1 MGKMEQGNSNRGTL
15 SAHKFTAIENR
26 FLELCPDYF
35 LHRYDFVKY
44 FFYVYVCVCRAKMKV
59 DSNIETKKNQ
69 FKKKTS
75 KRMGFDYVFINCD
88 EGKSKNRGERNNQ
101 NWTCNLL

>member
-1 MGKMEQGNSNRGTL
+1 
-15 SAHKFTAIENR
+15 
-26 FLELCPDYF
+26 
-35 LHRYDFVKY
+35 
-44 FFYVYVCVCRAKMKV
+44 MKV